1 METPPK
7 KVPILKKIFG
17 ALDII
22 SAVWMAGPFGFLLT
36 KKTPPNETPPNETP
50 PKKAPIAQV
59 IFGALFMLI
68 WVGATGFFWFGFSFT
83 SIVAAFSSNALPF
96 IGKLLMLLSIILGGG
111 LITIAGAVAG
121 TAISSAEE
129 TDKDKN
135 WKKFRWMLG
144 YGLGLCILGIYLIQI
159 QVHKL

>member
-36 KKTPPNETPPNETP
+36 KKTPPNETPP
-50 PKKAPIAQV
+50 KKAPIAQV

-68 WVGATGFFWFGFSFT
+68 WVGATGFFGFGLFFVS
-83 SIVAAFSSNALPF
+83 VMAAGSKNADET
-96 IGKLLMLLSIILGGG
+96 IGKLLVLFISLGAGMITFAGCAGG
-111 LITIAGAVAG
+111 AA
-121 TAISSAEE
+121 TASVVQS
-129 TDKDKN
+129 DKDKK
-135 WKKFRWMLG
+135 WKTFRWMISC
-144 YGLGLCILGIYLIQI
+144 GLGLLAIGFILFTRL
-159 QVHKL
+159 LN

>member
-17 ALDII
+17 ALHII
-22 SAVWMAGPFGFLLT
+22 SAVWMAGPFWFLLT
-36 KKTPPNETPPNETP
+36 KKTPPNETP

-111 LITIAGAVAG
+111 LLTIAGSVAG
-121 TAISSAEE
+121 TAIASAEE
-129 TDKDKN
+129 TDRNKN

>member
-17 ALDII
+17 ALHII
-22 SAVWMAGPFGFLLT
+22 SAVWMAGPFWFLLT
-36 KKTPPNETPPNETP
+36 KKTPPNETPP
-50 PKKAPIAQV
+50 KKAPISQV

-111 LITIAGAVAG
+111 LLTIAGSVAG
-121 TAISSAEE
+121 TAIASAEE
-129 TDKDKN
+129 TDRNKN

>member
-22 SAVWMAGPFGFLLT
+22 SAVWMAGPFWFLLT
-36 KKTPPNETPPNETP
+36 KKTPPNETP

-111 LITIAGAVAG
+111 LLTIAGSVAG
-121 TAISSAEE
+121 TAIASAEE
-129 TDKDKN
+129 TDRNKN

>member
-36 KKTPPNETPPNETP
+36 KKTPPNETP

-111 LITIAGAVAG
+111 LLTIAGAVAG
-121 TAISSAEE
+121 TAIASAEE
-129 TDKDKN
+129 TDRNKN